1 MAAGAESA
9 QPFAGL
15 EVVEF
20 GQFIAVPFCAQLL
33 ADGGAHVV
41 KVESLTGDP
50 VRALAPLA
58 PGESR
63 HFISRNRGKH
73 SLPLDLKHPSAPRII
88 DALVARADVVLTNLR
103 PGLGAELGLDS
114 ATLSARYPRLVVG
127 NVTGFGTRGP
137 DAGLGAMD
145 MVLQARTGLMVAAG
159 RIRDGVPQATDPPI
173 IDYYCATALAFGIA
187 SALLRRATTGRGGE
201 VDLSLLM
208 SSLVLQNNVMLR
220 VHRVDG
226 PVHERT
232 LARLADLR
240 AAGAPFG
247 EQAAL
252 TGAVRP
258 PNTAN
263 VYYRSYATKDAAIA
277 IACVGPG
284 MQRALM
290 RAVGLT
296 DDAHDGRP
304 PAKDAEAAYYLD
316 LGQRVEIEMRER
328 TTVEWRK
335 IFDAAGIPAGEVRLP
350 VEMLDDPQ
358 VLANGMLHDLEHP
371 ALGPIRVVSSP
382 VKLDG
387 DGFRPAPPT
396 PPFGSETRAI
406 LRELGFTAADVDRF
420 IAGGVTRD
428 RFDSSDRG

>member
-1 MAAGAESA
+1 VTADA

-41 KVESLTGDP
+41 KVESLAGDP

-63 HFISRNRGKH
+63 HFVSRNRGKR
-73 SLPLDLKHPSAPRII
+73 SLPLDLKHPSAAPVIA
-88 DALVARADVVLTNLR
+88 ALVARADVVLTNLR
-103 PGLGAELGLDS
+103 PGLAPELGLDY
-114 ATLSARYPRLVVG
+114 ATLSARHPRLIVG
-127 NVTGFGTRGP
+127 NVTGFGPRGP

-159 RIRDGVPQATDPPI
+159 RIRDDVPQATDPPI

-187 SALLRRATTGRGGE
+187 SALLRRTRTGRGGE
-201 VDLSLLM
+201 VDVSLLM
-208 SSLVLQNNVMLR
+208 SSLVLQNNAMLR

-226 PVHERT
+226 PVHART
-232 LARLADLR
+232 LAKLRELR
-240 AAGAPFG
+240 AAGAPFA

-258 PNTAN
+258 PNTAH
-263 VYYRSYATKDAAIA
+263 VYYRSYATRDAAIA

-290 RAVGLT
+290 RAVGLV
-296 DDAHDGRP
+296 DEAHEGRP
-304 PAKDAEAAYYLD
+304 PAGDAEAAYYLA
-316 LGQRVEIEMRER
+316 LGRQVEALMRER
-328 TTVEWRK
+328 TTAEWRK

-350 VEMLDDPQ
+350 IEMLDDPQ
-358 VLANGMLHDLEHP
+358 VLANDMLHDLEHSV
-371 ALGPIRVVSSP
+371 LGLIRVVGSP
-382 VKLDG
+382 VTLDG
-387 DGFRPAPPT
+387 GGFRPARAT
-396 PPFGSETRAI
+396 PPFGSETRSI
-406 LRELGFTAADVDRF
+406 LRELGLADADVD
-420 IAGGVTRD
+420 ALVAAGVTRGPLPDPD
-428 RFDSSDRG
+428 RKEP

>member
-1 MAAGAESA
+1 LTADG

-33 ADGGAHVV
+33 ADGGAHVI
-41 KVESLTGDP
+41 KVESLAGDP

-73 SLPLDLKHPSAPRII
+73 SLPLDLRHPSAGPVIA
-88 DALVARADVVLTNLR
+88 ALVARADVVLTNLR
-103 PGLGAELGLDS
+103 PGLAPALGLDYP
-114 ATLSARYPRLVVG
+114 TLSRRHPRLIVG

-187 SALLRRATTGRGGE
+187 SALLRRAATGRGGE
-201 VDLSLLM
+201 VDASLLL
-208 SSLVLQNNVMLR
+208 SSLVLQNNAMLR

-226 PVHERT
+226 PAHDTT
-232 LARLADLR
+232 LAKLAGLR

-263 VYYRSYATKDAAIA
+263 VYYRSYATRDAAIA

-290 RAVGLT
+290 RAVGLV
-296 DDAHDGRP
+296 DDAHEGRP
-304 PAKDAEAAYYLD
+304 PARDAEAGYYLD
-316 LGQRVEIEMRER
+316 LGQRVEIVLRER
-328 TTVEWRK
+328 TTAEWRK
-335 IFDAAGIPAGEVRLP
+335 LFDAAGIPAGEVRLP
-350 VEMLDDPQ
+350 LEMLDDPQ
-358 VLANGMLHDLEHP
+358 ALANGMLHDLEHP
-371 ALGPIRVVSSP
+371 ALGPIRVVGPP

-387 DGFRPAPPT
+387 DGFRAAPVT

-406 LRELGFTAADVDRF
+406 LASLGFADADVN
-420 IAGGVTRD
+420 ALVAAGVTAC
-428 RFDSSDRG
+428 S